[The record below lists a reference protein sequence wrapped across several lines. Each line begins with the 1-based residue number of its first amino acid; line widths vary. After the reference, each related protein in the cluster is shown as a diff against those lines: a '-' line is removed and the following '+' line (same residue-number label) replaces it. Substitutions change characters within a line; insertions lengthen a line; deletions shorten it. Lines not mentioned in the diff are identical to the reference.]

1 MHLSALNRI
10 ALLCTA
16 LALLVPCASARPAI
30 PSAGTRRATA
40 ASSKKVTDSA
50 SLEEVLVTA
59 QRRTE
64 RLVEVPM
71 SVTVISRQELQIRG
85 FSQPSD
91 LEEVVPGFTYRLS
104 QYGTPIYSI
113 RGVGFYDEQA
123 LSSPA
128 VAIYTDQIPLPYA
141 RMAEGATLDLERT
154 EVMKGPQGTS
164 FGENSTGGAVNYVA
178 AKPTQTFESGLNLDA
193 ARFDRLQG
201 GGFVSGPI
209 SRRLDARFAARAV
222 RSGGWQTSRT
232 RNASAGRTD
241 FYTARFLLDGATDA
255 LSFELNLNGWR
266 DRSDEQVLQAR
277 GYLPVNPALPTT
289 SATMATAQALSA
301 YPYLSRNSNRVADW
315 DPALNLARNDV
326 FHQGALRLE
335 TNGAGAHLISITN
348 FAGLHAHSPI
358 DTDGT
363 DYTAHLIAESATAD
377 TLSEELRLESGVA
390 ARRSWG
396 IGASYGHDRL
406 RDFQAVTLN
415 GSNSELESVHFD
427 GLDLYNNQ
435 SVRDTAA
442 FGHFD
447 VRISPTISLQNALR
461 YTKEHRLFSG
471 CMADSGGPLGFRIVL
486 GFLGISSGE
495 CITLGPDGKPGM
507 YRTALDQ
514 SNVSF
519 REGVTW
525 RLKRSAQLYA
535 TVARGYK
542 AGSFDSLPA
551 LSYRQLQPVTQESVL
566 AYEIGVRRA
575 LAAGDISA
583 AVFYYDYQNK
593 QIAGYL
599 VVPPFGNLPNL
610 VSIPKSRVAGAELA
624 IMHAGA
630 HLRLAFDATFV
641 NSRVLDRALVSSPF
655 GTSVDAR
662 GEPFPAS
669 PRWQIHGST
678 RYELH
683 VQRGWRPYIGAQ
695 VTYRSGT
702 TAAFGAYSGPPG
714 TQSAFLVRAYALLDV
729 ELGITRA
736 DGRYSVEAYARNL
749 TDTAYWN
756 NVTHVYDTYGR
767 ITGRPRAFGVRF
779 SARW

>member
-1 MHLSALNRI
+1 MSFPNRI
-10 ALLCTA
+10 VMLCAAMAALVQGANAQAATK
-16 LALLVPCASARPAI
+16 SAAR
-30 PSAGTRRATA
+30 GATA
-40 ASSKKVTDSA
+40 SSTKKVTGPA
-50 SLEEVLVTA
+50 PLEEVLVTA

-64 RLVEVPM
+64 RLIDVPM
-71 SVTVISRQELQIRG
+71 SVSVVSGQELQATDLSR
-85 FSQPSD
+85 PSA
-91 LEEVVPGFTYRLS
+91 LAEVVPGFTYRLS

-123 LSSPA
+123 LSSPT

-141 RMAEGATLDLERT
+141 RMAEGATLDVERT

-178 AKPTQTFESGLNLDA
+178 AKPTQTFESGLNFDT
-193 ARFDRLQG
+193 ARFDRVQG

-209 SRRLDARFAARAV
+209 SRRLDARFAARAEH
-222 RSGGWQTSRT
+222 SAGWQTSRT

-241 FYTARFLLDGATDA
+241 FYTARLLLDGATDA

-266 DRSDEQVLQAR
+266 DRSDQQVMQAR
-277 GYLPVNPALPTT
+277 GYLPVNPAPPTT
-289 SATMATAQALSA
+289 SATIETAQALSA
-301 YPYLSRNSNRVADW
+301 YPYLSRDSNRVADW
-315 DPALNLARNDV
+315 DPGLNLARNDV
-326 FHQGALRLE
+326 FHQAALRLE

-363 DYTAHLIAESATAD
+363 DYTAHLINESATAD
-377 TLSEELRLESGVA
+377 TLSEELRLESGAA

-396 IGASYGHDRL
+396 VGASYGHDDL

-415 GSNSELESVHFD
+415 GSNSELGAVHFD
-427 GLDLYNNQ
+427 GLDLYNTQ
-435 SVRDTAA
+435 SVRDAA
-442 FGHFD
+442 VFGHVD
-447 VRISPTISLQNALR
+447 LRISSRVNLQNALR
-461 YTKEHRLFSG
+461 YTREHRLFSG

-486 GFLGISSGE
+486 GFLGIGPGE
-495 CITLGPDGKPGM
+495 CITLGPDGRPGM

-525 RLKRSAQLYA
+525 QPNRSAQLYA

-566 AYEIGVRRA
+566 AYEIGARRA
-575 LAAGDISA
+575 FAAGDLSA
-583 AVFYYDYQNK
+583 AVFYYDYRNK

-610 VSIPKSRVAGAELA
+610 VSIPKSRVAGAEVA
-624 IMHAGA
+624 ITHIGA
-630 HLRLAFDATFV
+630 RLRLRFDATFMS
-641 NSRVLDRALVSSPF
+641 SRVLDTALVSSPF

-662 GEPFPAS
+662 GESFPAS

-678 RYELH
+678 RYQFP
-683 VQRGWRPYIGAQ
+683 VRRAWRPYFEAQ
-695 VTYRSGT
+695 ATYRSGT
-702 TAAFGAYSGPPG
+702 TAAFGALSGPPG
-714 TQSAFLVRAYALLDV
+714 TQSTFLVRAYALLDA
-729 ELGITRA
+729 ELGITSE
-736 DGRYSVEAYARNL
+736 DGRYTVEVYARNV

-767 ITGRPRAFGVRF
+767 IAGRPRTFGVRF